1 MMKITFLISWTIFIF
16 AFIGCKSITE
26 KNSSPHKQYEAKIIT
41 AGLDKTSLGRSW
53 LLASDESLRKPLSIT
68 IPYAE
73 NGYFPADKPVAVAY
87 RFKCKRGEK
96 IIVRIEGRPKSTFRL
111 FADLFKGPSSTEQ
124 AEWLAAVDTINNL
137 LECEIEKTA
146 DYLLRIQP
154 ELLAACEYDITISS
168 GPSLAFPVRNGR
180 IESVWGDPRDAGGR
194 RHEGV
199 DIFAAKYSPVL
210 AAANGVVR
218 VGENRLGG
226 NVVWQNIA
234 GKNYILYYAHLDK
247 QLVSDGEE
255 VTIGD
260 TIGLVG
266 NTGNARTTPAHLHF
280 GIYATGGA
288 IDPFPFV
295 NPVIKTPP
303 PITTSNLIGK
313 TVRTR
318 GTAKFFQDSTNGST
332 SIALKRGSLVDVS
345 CAISGWYR
353 VTTPDGAVGYIRADE
368 ITTIDKPLDV
378 FRLKFPKSLY
388 DAPDTSAARKKT
400 IAEGEDVQLLASFKE
415 FNFVKDKTNQQGW
428 MLGH

>member
-1 MMKITFLISWTIFIF
+1 MKITFLIGWTIFII
-16 AFIGCKSITE
+16 ASIGCKSITE
-26 KNSSPHKQYEAKIIT
+26 KNSSPHKRYEAKIV
-41 AGLDKTSLGRSW
+41 AAALDKTSLGRRW
-53 LLASDESLRKPLSIT
+53 LLASDESLRKPLSVS

-73 NGYFPADKPVAVAY
+73 NGYFPLDKPMAVAY
-87 RFKCKRGEK
+87 RFNCKRGEK
-96 IIVRIEGRPKSTFRL
+96 IIVRIAGRPKSTFRL
-111 FADLFKGPSSTEQ
+111 FGDLFKGPSSTEE

-137 LECEIEKTA
+137 LEYEIEKTA
-146 DYLLRIQP
+146 NYLLRIQP
-154 ELLAACEYDITISS
+154 ELLAACEYNITISS
-168 GPSLAFPVRNGR
+168 GPSLAFPVRKGR

-194 RHEGV
+194 RHEGI

-210 AAANGVVR
+210 AAANGRVR
-218 VGENRLGG
+218 LGENRLGG

-234 GKNYILYYAHLDK
+234 NKNYVLYYAHLDK
-247 QLVSDGEE
+247 QLVRDGEE
-255 VTIGD
+255 VNIGD

-295 NPVIKTPP
+295 NPVMKTAP

-332 SIALKRGSLVDVS
+332 FIALKAGTLLDATS
-345 CAISGWYR
+345 AINGWYR
-353 VTTPDGAVGYIRADE
+353 VSTADGADGYIRADE

-378 FRLKFPKSLY
+378 FRLKFPQSLY
-388 DAPDTSAARKKT
+388 DAPDTSAARRKI
-400 IAEGEDVQLLASFKE
+400 IAEGEDVQLLASFKQ
-415 FNFVKDKTNQQGW
+415 FYFVKDKSNEQGW
-428 MLGH
+428 MLGR

>member
-1 MMKITFLISWTIFIF
+1 MMKITFLISWTVFIF
-16 AFIGCKSITE
+16 ASIGCKSITE

-73 NGYFPADKPVAVAY
+73 NGYFPVDKAVAVAY

-96 IIVRIEGRPKSTFRL
+96 IIVRIDGRPKSTFRL
-111 FADLFKGPSSTEQ
+111 FADFFKAPSSTEQ

-137 LECEIEKTA
+137 LEYEIEKSG

-154 ELLAACEYDITISS
+154 ELLEACEYNINISS

-210 AAANGVVR
+210 AAANGIVR

-226 NVVWQNIA
+226 NVVWQNVA
-234 GKNYILYYAHLDK
+234 DKNYILYYAHLDK

-255 VTIGD
+255 VNIGD

-303 PITTSNLIGK
+303 PITTSNLVGK

-318 GTAKFFQDSTNGST
+318 ATAKFFQDSINGST
-332 SIALKRGSLVDVS
+332 SIALKGGSVVDVS

-353 VTTPDGAVGYIRADE
+353 VITPDRTVGYIRPDE
-368 ITTIDKPLDV
+368 ITTIDKPLKV
-378 FRLKFPKSLY
+378 FRLKFPQSLY
-388 DAPDTSAARKKT
+388 DTPDTSAARKKI
-400 IAEGEDVQLLASFKE
+400 IAEGEDVQLLASFKQ

-428 MLGH
+428 MLGR